1 MRKPILSFVRLS
13 VENEGNGRP
22 RRAVDLYEHRVRKEI
37 NAKFMQGLTNIVEG
51 EIETKLQIVSRD
63 VTTGFERIA

>member
-1 MRKPILSFVRLS
+1 M
-13 VENEGNGRP
+13 
-22 RRAVDLYEHRVRKEI
+22 RKEI